1 MLEAART
8 ARLSLDLE
16 ALLRGQ
22 SPRFA
27 EDVARGLRG
36 DKYAAMRVAEALRR
50 PAASELIERTDHGR
64 WMIFSAYLGN
74 GIAAYR
80 LSEHY
85 RSVDRRD
92 VEASRFLALAR
103 ANQYTPPRQ
112 LNQGR

>member
-1 MLEAART
+1 MLFR
-8 ARLSLDLE
+8 SLA
-16 ALLRGQ
+16 ALLAGRT
-22 SPRFA
+22 PRFA
-27 EDVARGLRG
+27 EDVARSLRG
-36 DKYAAMRVAEALRR
+36 DKYAAMRVAEALPR
-50 PAASELIERTDHGR
+50 PAGSELIERTDHGR
-64 WMIFSAYLGN
+64 WMIYAAYLGN

-112 LNQGR
+112 LTQGR